1 MYWEWTRA
9 SSGAPRQY
17 RLRDLKTRPVK
28 ITEELLWRFI
38 DDDLSEEEEIAV
50 AQAISDDEEVG
61 NLYLELLETHD
72 QFAGFFKD
80 KQKAQGATSFTTM
93 LGTMRNIAN

>member
-1 MYWEWTRA
+1 M
-9 SSGAPRQY
+9 
-17 RLRDLKTRPVK
+17 K

-38 DDDLSEEEEIAV
+38 DKDLNDAEEQEVSRAIAE
-50 AQAISDDEEVG
+50 DEEGG

-72 QFAGFFKD
+72 QFASFFKD
-80 KQKAQGATSFTTM
+80 KQRAQGATSFSTM

>member
-1 MYWEWTRA
+1 MEPNPENN
-9 SSGAPRQY
+9 SP
-17 RLRDLKTRPVK
+17 DLTPNE

-38 DDDLSEEEEIAV
+38 DNDLTDAEEDAVSAAIA
-50 AQAISDDEEVG
+50 DDEATG

-80 KQKAQGATSFTTM
+80 HQKQQGATSFTTM
-93 LGTMRNIAN
+93 LGTMKDISN

>member
-1 MYWEWTRA
+1 M
-9 SSGAPRQY
+9 
-17 RLRDLKTRPVK
+17 K

-38 DDDLSEEEEIAV
+38 DKDLNDAEEQEVSRAIAE
-50 AQAISDDEEVG
+50 DEEVG

-72 QFAGFFKD
+72 QFASFFKD
-80 KQKAQGATSFTTM
+80 KQRAQGATSFSTM

>member
-1 MYWEWTRA
+1 M
-9 SSGAPRQY
+9 
-17 RLRDLKTRPVK
+17 K

-38 DDDLSEEEEIAV
+38 DKDLTPEEEDAVTHAIA
-50 AQAISDDEEVG
+50 DDEEVG

-72 QFAGFFKD
+72 QFASFFKD
-80 KQKAQGATSFTTM
+80 KQRAQGATSFTTM

>member
-1 MYWEWTRA
+1 M
-9 SSGAPRQY
+9 SSNPEADPQPESHKY
-17 RLRDLKTRPVK
+17 NDVE

-38 DDDLSEEEEIAV
+38 DGDLPDEEEDLVAEAIA
-50 AQAISDDEEVG
+50 DDEVIG

-80 KQKAQGATSFTTM
+80 RQKEQGATSFSTM
-93 LGTMRNIAN
+93 LGTMNDTAN